1 VGQDPT
7 VLPHHS
13 TDQGEPVTPR
23 KTEAEARAAVAA
35 MEPIMAIEG
44 REMSDAD
51 KELLVELI
59 QGTTTIDEVTKIMAR
74 EAGYE
79 ID

>member
-1 VGQDPT
+1 
-7 VLPHHS
+7 
-13 TDQGEPVTPR
+13 VTPR
-23 KTEAEARAAVAA
+23 KTEAEARSALAA

-44 REMSDAD
+44 REMSDGD

-59 QGTTTIDEVTKIMAR
+59 RGTKTVDDVTRIIAR

>member
-1 VGQDPT
+1 M
-7 VLPHHS
+7 
-13 TDQGEPVTPR
+13 TPR

-44 REMSDAD
+44 RQMSDGD

-59 QGTTTIDEVTKIMAR
+59 RGTKTLKDVENMLLR

-79 ID
+79 TD

>member
-1 VGQDPT
+1 M
-7 VLPHHS
+7 
-13 TDQGEPVTPR
+13 TPR
-23 KTEAEARAAVAA
+23 KTEAEARAALAA

-44 REMSDAD
+44 RDMSDAD

-59 QGTTTIDEVTKIMAR
+59 QGTKTLKDVENILLR

-79 ID
+79 TD

>member
-1 VGQDPT
+1 M
-7 VLPHHS
+7 
-13 TDQGEPVTPR
+13 TPG

-44 REMSDAD
+44 RQMSDGD
-51 KELLVELI
+51 KELLVDLI
-59 QGTTTIDEVTKIMAR
+59 RGTKTVEEVTRIIAR
-74 EAGYE
+74 EAGYD

>member
-1 VGQDPT
+1 M
-7 VLPHHS
+7 
-13 TDQGEPVTPR
+13 TPR
-23 KTEAEARAAVAA
+23 KTEAEARAALAA

-44 REMSDAD
+44 RDMSDAD

-59 QGTTTIDEVTKIMAR
+59 QGTKTLKDVEHILLR

-79 ID
+79 TD

>member
-1 VGQDPT
+1 ME
-7 VLPHHS
+7 PHI
-13 TDQGEPVTPR
+13 
-23 KTEAEARAAVAA
+23 TEAEARADIAA

-44 REMSDAD
+44 RQMSDGD
-51 KELLVELI
+51 KELLVDLI
-59 QGTTTIDEVTKIMAR
+59 RGTKTFEEISKILAR

>member
-1 VGQDPT
+1 M
-7 VLPHHS
+7 
-13 TDQGEPVTPR
+13 TPR
-23 KTEAEARAAVAA
+23 KTEAEARAALAA

-44 REMSDAD
+44 RDMSDAD

-59 QGTTTIDEVTKIMAR
+59 QGTKTLKDVENILLG

-79 ID
+79 TD

>member
-1 VGQDPT
+1 M
-7 VLPHHS
+7 
-13 TDQGEPVTPR
+13 TPR
-23 KTEAEARAAVAA
+23 KTDAEARAALAA

-44 REMSDAD
+44 RAMSDGD

-59 QGTTTIDEVTKIMAR
+59 RGTKTLKDVENMLLR

-79 ID
+79 TD

>member
-1 VGQDPT
+1 M
-7 VLPHHS
+7 
-13 TDQGEPVTPR
+13 TPR
-23 KTEAEARAAVAA
+23 KTEAEARAALAA

-44 REMSDAD
+44 REMSDGD

-59 QGTTTIDEVTKIMAR
+59 RGTKTLKDVENMLLR

-79 ID
+79 TD